1 VPAAMAMGEKNDC
14 DGETFLKSVVLGYD
28 VGSRVMR
35 GLRPKDPFEG
45 DRGRG
50 WLQSGQPPI
59 LKMTRWMDA

>member
-1 VPAAMAMGEKNDC
+1 MPAAMAMGEKNDC

-50 WLQSGQPPI
+50 WLQSGH
-59 LKMTRWMDA
+59 